1 MRLRNAALG
10 LIALAALVG
19 CGSNG
24 YGTGTGGGGGS
35 GSGGGGGG
43 GGGGPVG
50 SVTVGAA
57 IQFVSGHNGSHN
69 PAVDTIAV
77 GGTVTWTWGA
87 NSGAYGGHS
96 VQSVGSQSFASSAVQ
111 SSGTYSLT
119 FTSPGIYQYDC
130 AVHGSAMTGTVVVR

>member
-24 YGTGTGGGGGS
+24 YGTGTDGGGGS

-119 FTSPGIYQYDC
+119 FTSPGTYQYDC

>member
-10 LIALAALVG
+10 LIALAGLVG

-24 YGTGTGGGGGS
+24 YGTGTGGGGG
-35 GSGGGGGG
+35 

-50 SVTVGAA
+50 SVTVGAG

-119 FTSPGIYQYDC
+119 FTTPGTYQYDC